1 MRRMKQLQTGGVG
14 SWIFIILVFG
24 GSLSMGLKLVPLYMN
39 HNTMSSVLDAMA
51 EEDGL
56 AARRTNDLQ
65 QMMMQRFKMNN
76 IHEFDVKENVEIKR
90 SSNGTEII
98 MDYEVRIPL
107 VQNLDLI
114 AAFEK
119 SVELRK

>member
-76 IHEFDVKENVEIKR
+76 IREFDVKENVEIKR